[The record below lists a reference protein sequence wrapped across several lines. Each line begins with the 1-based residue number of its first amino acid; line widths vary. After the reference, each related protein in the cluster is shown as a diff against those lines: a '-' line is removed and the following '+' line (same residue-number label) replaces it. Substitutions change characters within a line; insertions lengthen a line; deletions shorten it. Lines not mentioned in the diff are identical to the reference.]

1 MKKLFTTATLLV
13 VALSW
18 SVVNAQQ
25 QEPTLKPSMS
35 APRVEGPPPLLL
47 EIIANPERPPAYSN
61 VNGPTELGKWMMI
74 SNFVRVPGSPQL
86 SPPVRWV
93 KVEPQFNGETA
104 AVRVTLLRGAR
115 GVDQEDFVG
124 IYRLGIGE
132 EKKLNELRAVGI
144 EPFTIT
150 LLDTVPPLPPPP
162 AFVNDTK
169 AIEIVSVRS
178 ENSPNPAYILTLR
191 NLSDKNVQALG
202 LNLTYEG
209 RPGPA
214 ALFRGDEDRPLIPA
228 GGTIEQYVHALMPR
242 RAATGFVPAAASDTV
257 VHIRSVVFSD
267 LSYEGAVKDACFME
281 TAEIGRKVYLTQ
293 VLSLLDSQLADNFAD
308 NTEDV
313 RQFKAKFEALSY
325 YDNYTAKPSS
335 LAPACTNMAPGAV
348 NTVNA
353 MKLVML
359 RDLNQI
365 ITTQPR
371 PPFSF
376 RAWMET
382 RRENYKNWLARL

>member
-1 MKKLFTTATLLV
+1 MKKFFTITTLLV
-13 VALSW
+13 VATW
-18 SVVNAQQ
+18 SVVNA

-35 APRVEGPPPLLL
+35 TPRAEGPPPLLL
-47 EIIANPERPPAYSN
+47 EVVANPARPPGYAN
-61 VNGPTELGKWMMI
+61 VNGPNELGKWIMI
-74 SNFVRVPGSPQL
+74 SNFVRVPGSTPV
-86 SPPVRWV
+86 SPPVQWV

-104 AVRVTLLRGAR
+104 AVRVTLLRGVK
-115 GVDQEDFVG
+115 GVEQEDFVG

-132 EKKLNELRAVGI
+132 QKKLNELRAVGI

-191 NLSDKNVQALG
+191 NLSEKNVLG
-202 LNLTYEG
+202 VGLDMTFDG
-209 RPGPA
+209 QPGPTA
-214 ALFRGDEDRPLIPA
+214 FFANDENRPLILA
-228 GGTIEQYVHALMPR
+228 GGTVEQYVRTLMPR
-242 RAATGFVPAAASDTV
+242 RTATGFVPSAASAVTI
-257 VHIRSVVFSD
+257 HIRSAVFSD
-267 LSYEGAVKDACFME
+267 LSYEGNVKDACYTE
-281 TAEIGRKVYLTQ
+281 TAVIGRKVYLTE
-293 VLSLLDSQLADNFAD
+293 VLSLLDSQLAAETSTDTVEAA
-308 NTEDV
+308 
-313 RQFKAKFEALSY
+313 RQFREKFEALR
-325 YDNYTAKPSS
+325 YDDNSVKDSS
-335 LAPACTNMAPGAV
+335 ISPACTNVAQGAV
-348 NTVNA
+348 NSVNY

-365 ITTQPR
+365 ITTKPR

-382 RRENYKNWLARL
+382 RRENYKNWRARL